1 MTVSEKVPVWLDCDP
16 GNDDA
21 FALLLA
27 AYHPQFRL
35 VGVST
40 VHGNAPLEMTTHN
53 ALGLLDVLGFKDEI
67 PVYAGL
73 DIPLVKEPH
82 FALHV
87 HGSTGMGGVSLPK
100 KPVVEVKKDKPYLEA
115 MRDAILSNPGICMV
129 CTGALTN
136 FAKLAKAY
144 PEIKSRIRW
153 VAVMGGAIGTGNASP
168 YSEFNIFCDP
178 HAAAAVF
185 EDPELSKKT
194 VLAPLNLTHK
204 AVATAEVRSRI
215 YDPKKSGLDSA
226 LRQGFH
232 SILMF
237 YADAYKRNHGISA
250 GPPLHDPLALFA
262 VLPLIAKEEG
272 LANDFRFE
280 YLRRRLTVVRGGEHD
295 GETVIANGDLDQK
308 TEEKDGVYV
317 GMDINVDVFW
327 SYVLEALENADEL
340 SNGHHMQVCA

>member
-27 AYHPQFRL
+27 ACHPRFRL

-53 ALGLLDVLGFKDEI
+53 ALGILDVLGFKDEI

-73 DIPLVKEPH
+73 ERPLVKEPH
-82 FALHV
+82 FALDI
-87 HGSTGMGGVSLPK
+87 HGSTGIGGVSLPK
-100 KPVVEVKKDKPYLEA
+100 MPVVKESTDKTYLEA
-115 MRDAILSNPGICMV
+115 MRDAILQNPGICVV

-136 FAKLAKAY
+136 FAKLVAANPDLK
-144 PEIKSRIRW
+144 PKIRW
-153 VAVMGGAIGTGNASP
+153 VAVMGGAIGIGNVSP

-185 EDPELSKKT
+185 EDEHLAKKT

-215 YDPKKSGLDSA
+215 FDANNDATNSS

-237 YADAYKRNHGISA
+237 YAEAYKRNHGISA

-262 VLPLIAKEEG
+262 LLPMIAKEEG
-272 LANDFRFE
+272 VANDFRFL
-280 YLRRRLTVVRGGEHD
+280 YLRRHLNVVRGGEHD
-295 GETVIANGDLDQK
+295 GETVIVSGDLDEK
-308 TEEKDGVYV
+308 SEEENGVYV

-327 SYVLEALENADEL
+327 SYVLEALENADVHAK
-340 SNGHHMQVCA
+340 GDRMKVT